1 MLLPYRPVQ
10 STLRRIRKLKGNR
23 KGKITVSV
31 NTVVRAYTVLYGFK
45 VYTAR
50 FITEGAYGTFT
61 AHFSLSLTPGSP
73 VAPHAVRVVYIHT
86 YRNKHTVIKSDE

>member
-10 STLRRIRKLKGNR
+10 STLTTQKNQKGNR
-23 KGKITVSV
+23 KGKITASV
-31 NTVVRAYTVLYGFK
+31 NTVVRAYTVLYGFIYRVFYNRK
-45 VYTAR
+45 CVR
-50 FITEGAYGTFT
+50 FT

-73 VAPHAVRVVYIHT
+73 VAPHDVRVVYIHT

>member
-1 MLLPYRPVQ
+1 LLLPYRPVQ
-10 STLRRIRKLKGNR
+10 STLRRIRKLKGNTNR

-31 NTVVRAYTVLYGFK
+31 NTVVRAYTVLYGFIYRAFYNRK
-45 VYTAR
+45 CVR
-50 FITEGAYGTFT
+50 FT

-86 YRNKHTVIKSDE
+86 YRNKHTVIKSGE